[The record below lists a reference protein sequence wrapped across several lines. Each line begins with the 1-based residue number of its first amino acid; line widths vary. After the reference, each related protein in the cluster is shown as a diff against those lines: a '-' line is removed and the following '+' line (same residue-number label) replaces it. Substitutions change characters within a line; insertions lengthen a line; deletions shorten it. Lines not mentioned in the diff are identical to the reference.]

1 MTQNL
6 GAVFRVL
13 VIEDEEPLRASVIRG
28 ISKLTGVEVAGA
40 GTLREAL
47 DEIDRTLPD
56 FILSDIDLPDRSGL
70 ELVGELGL
78 RSQRIPIAFVSGYV
92 RAYRS
97 QIPQRSDIDVLEK
110 PVGIED
116 LRNLVRQ
123 RITAKHPVGGPF
135 SLADYLQLA
144 CMGRHSLTLELRSVS
159 ATGRLLVK
167 NGSPWS
173 AADEE
178 GKGLAAFRRL
188 LRVPDAIITC
198 TSVVDEEIPRD
209 IDGNLEQLLLETALD
224 MDNGLDAVSE
234 PPRLPGSAPGPE
246 PPPAAPAE
254 DEFSTLWDDGVRALL
269 AKDYD
274 GAWNK
279 FTACRELRPDDK
291 SVNANLK
298 LLEQIRARL
307 KTGSM

>member
-1 MTQNL
+1 MTQTL
-6 GAVFRVL
+6 GSVFRVL
-13 VIEDEEPLRASVIRG
+13 VIEDEAPLRASVIRG
-28 ISKLTGVEVAGA
+28 ISKLTGVEVVGA

-123 RITAKHPVGGPF
+123 RITAKHPIGGPF

-167 NGSPWS
+167 NGNPWS

-198 TSVVDEEIPRD
+198 TSVMDDEVPQDVE
-209 IDGNLEQLLLETALD
+209 GNLEQLLIETAID
-224 MDNGLDAVSE
+224 IDTGVD
-234 PPRLPGSAPGPE
+234 APGESLLQDTPSHPE
-246 PPPAAPAE
+246 PPPAVPLE
-254 DEFSTLWDDGVRALL
+254 DEFSVLWEDGVRELL

-274 GAWNK
+274 GAWDK
-279 FTACRELRPDDK
+279 FTACHALRPDDK
-291 SVNANLK
+291 SVNANLR
-298 LLEQIRARL
+298 LLEQIRARH

>member
-1 MTQNL
+1 MSQTP

-13 VIEDEEPLRASVIRG
+13 VIEDEAPLRVSIIRG

-47 DEIDRTLPD
+47 DEIDRTPPD

-97 QIPQRSDIDVLEK
+97 QIPQRPDIDVLEK

-178 GKGLAAFRRL
+178 GKGLGAFRRL

-198 TSVVDEEIPRD
+198 TSVVDEGIPQD
-209 IDGNLEQLLLETALD
+209 VDGNLEQLLIETA
-224 MDNGLDAVSE
+224 MDADTGAE
-234 PPRLPGSAPGPE
+234 PASDESSTPSMPPHPAPA
-246 PPPAAPAE
+246 PAARLE
-254 DEFSTLWDDGVRALL
+254 DEFSLLWEDGVRKLL
-269 AKDYD
+269 VKDYD
-274 GAWNK
+274 GALDQ
-279 FTACRELRPDDK
+279 FTACHALRPDDK

-298 LLEQIRARL
+298 LLEQIRARQ
-307 KTGSM
+307 KTRSM